1 MTLWADQMTG
11 GLSNGNTQ
19 RSTYQSTNLFSED
32 YYVVSSNKGTLDL
45 INSIDYH
52 ADEVVPASPPTQEMN
67 IDCGP
72 CPVVRLIYYGV
83 MSIGLHN

>member
-1 MTLWADQMTG
+1 METHRDLLISPRICSLRTI
-11 GLSNGNTQ
+11 TQ
-19 RSTYQSTNLFSED
+19 CPQIKLIP
-32 YYVVSSNKGTLDL
+32 GTLDL